1 LLSRDKNQLSQY
13 EKELNFEPESDG
25 ESKTLKAQPL
35 VSIITPVFNGEKYL
49 REAVDSAL
57 SQTYQNT
64 EIIIVNDGSTDST
77 EEIILAYGNKVKYF
91 KKKNGGVSTAL
102 NLAIRKSKGEYI
114 SWLSHDDVYLPKKIE
129 DQIAEISQLVDKNT
143 ILYGNWDY
151 INAFSL

>member
-35 VSIITPVFNGEKYL
+35 VSIIIPVFNGEKYL

-77 EEIILAYGNKVKYF
+77 EEIILHMGIRLSILR
-91 KKKNGGVSTAL
+91 KKMVVSL
-102 NLAIRKSKGEYI
+102 
-114 SWLSHDDVYLPKKIE
+114 LP
-129 DQIAEISQLVDKNT
+129 
-143 ILYGNWDY
+143 
-151 INAFSL
+151 